1 VLYRAPFDPIY
12 YDSAV
17 LQHSWFNILEL
28 PDREGNRDIKKQK
41 IDEHNKAIHRE
52 IKDQY
57 NIIGDYK
64 NIFIGGFSQ
73 SACLALYS
81 CMSYK
86 ENLGGVIMFSGFNF
100 DFTPIDSEKSKIP
113 VLAVNGL
120 SDETV
125 IIRHARNSFYRLK
138 KNKFNLN
145 LVEETGLYHAFSK
158 SGLRA
163 ANDLLRDKNFV

>member
-1 VLYRAPFDPIY
+1 M
-12 YDSAV
+12 
-17 LQHSWFNILEL
+17 QHSWFNIHEL
-28 PDREGNRDIKKQK
+28 PDREGNRDIQKKK

-57 NIIGDYK
+57 NIIGDYN

-73 SACLALYS
+73 SACMALYS
-81 CMSYK
+81 CMTYK
-86 ENLGGVIMFSGFNF
+86 EKLGGVIMFSGFSF
-100 DFTPIDSEKSKIP
+100 DFSPLDNEKANIP

-125 IIRHARNSFYRLK
+125 IIRHARNSFNRLK

-158 SGLRA
+158 SGLKA
-163 ANDLLRDKNFV
+163 ANDLLLDKKFN